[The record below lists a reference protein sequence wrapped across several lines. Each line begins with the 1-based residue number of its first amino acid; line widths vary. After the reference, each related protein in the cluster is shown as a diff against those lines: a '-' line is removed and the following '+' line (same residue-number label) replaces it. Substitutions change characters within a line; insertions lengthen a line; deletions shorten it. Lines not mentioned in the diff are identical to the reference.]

1 MERAALQRSQSFADQ
16 LLSAI
21 DQARSFCA
29 VLQRAARDVI
39 VVGLI
44 RLAEIRGIAVRD
56 RAFLPHPVDRRARV
70 EPSGKCD
77 ADTFT
82 DRQGLK
88 NICHVGLRTR
98 LQSPQHAVGRWVCEP
113 NTLSR
118 LEL

>member
-1 MERAALQRSQSFADQ
+1 MEGAALQRRQSFADE
-16 LLSAI
+16 LLPAV
-21 DQARSFCA
+21 DQPRRFSA

-44 RLAEIRGIAVRD
+44 RLTEVRRIAVRD
-56 RAFLPHPVDRRARV
+56 RALLPHPVDGRARI
-70 EPSGKCD
+70 ESSGECD
-77 ADTFT
+77 ADTFA